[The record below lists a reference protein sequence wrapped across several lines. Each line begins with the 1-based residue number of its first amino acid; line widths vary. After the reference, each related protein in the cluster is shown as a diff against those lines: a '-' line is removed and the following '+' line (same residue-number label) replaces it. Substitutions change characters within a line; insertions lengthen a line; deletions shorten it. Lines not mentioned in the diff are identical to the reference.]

1 MRKGAVV
8 SPFHKL
14 VCIKSPEEMV
24 GDDEREI
31 RGTEGEKS
39 QRGQAANYR
48 HCHLGLWD
56 RLCHSCPLGEAY
68 IINASVYIVPAF
80 PCF

>member
-1 MRKGAVV
+1 MAGESCGWLHLMRKGAVI

-48 HCHLGLWD
+48 HCRLGL
-56 RLCHSCPLGEAY
+56 
-68 IINASVYIVPAF
+68 
-80 PCF
+80 